1 MLVSLGANS
10 PGGVSLAPP
19 SFGSWV
25 GRCFC
30 DDGFLSLGRELG
42 LAKELLCNQALASG
56 GEGGKGAEGEEEVFW
71 LLHAAAAATLWRW
84 EVTEGGGR
92 GGGTTCCDD
101 QGDAG
106 EGERENDP
114 KRRCVLLAAP
124 LPPFLHLLLPTS
136 RPGWSHIRRR
146 AGAKVFPHIAMKLD
160 HRIRALPSE
169 SRQIPHLSSSSP
181 SPFFF
186 LLPSTNLE

>member
-10 PGGVSLAPP
+10 PRGISLAPLLFLVHGSVGAFVMTASSLLGESWGWQR
-19 SFGSWV
+19 SFFAIKLWRRAV
-25 GRCFC
+25 
-30 DDGFLSLGRELG
+30 
-42 LAKELLCNQALASG
+42 
-56 GEGGKGAEGEEEVFW
+56 GKGAEVEEEVFW

-92 GGGTTCCDD
+92 RGGTTCCDD

-124 LPPFLHLLLPTS
+124 LPPFSISSYQLPVL
-136 RPGWSHIRRR
+136 
-146 AGAKVFPHIAMKLD
+146 AGVTFD
-160 HRIRALPSE
+160 E
-169 SRQIPHLSSSSP
+169 
-181 SPFFF
+181 
-186 LLPSTNLE
+186 

>member
-1 MLVSLGANS
+1 MGRERNESHGGTGRGKEKRWSQMKCWSVWEQILPGEFRS
-10 PGGVSLAPP
+10 PPF
-19 SFGSWV
+19 FGSSWV

-42 LAKELLCNQALASG
+42 LAKELLCNQALAPG
-56 GEGGKGAEGEEEVFW
+56 GEGEGGGGGGRGF
-71 LLHAAAAATLWRW
+71 LAAACGGGGDTLGVG

-92 GGGTTCCDD
+92 RGGTTCCDD

-114 KRRCVLLAAP
+114 KRRCVLLAAL

-136 RPGWSHIRRR
+136 RPGWSHIRRTR
-146 AGAKVFPHIAMKLD
+146 DVHI
-160 HRIRALPSE
+160 LPRYSGDG
-169 SRQIPHLSSSSP
+169 
-181 SPFFF
+181 
-186 LLPSTNLE
+186 